1 VAGLA
6 STARAVRDDLR
17 ATPPREL
24 LDELLDAFDRND
36 LLTYA
41 SAIAFRVFFALV
53 PFLLFLLGLL
63 GGLGLDDVWT
73 EDVAPQLRES
83 SSAAAFE
90 VMDTTVRKVLG
101 DQQGFWL
108 TIGLV
113 ITIWEMSA
121 AARGIMGVFDRIYDS
136 KAERGTVRRFAVSIG
151 LASAAGALIVLAVA
165 LWHLGPPLL
174 GGWVAWVRW
183 PVVLVLLLAVMA
195 LFVRWGPADH
205 QPVAWVGLGS
215 ALTVVAWI
223 VTSTVFVLYVT
234 KVADYGSIFGALA
247 TIMVVLGYLY
257 FAAAAFLTGAQL
269 DALVR
274 RRVRDDPS
282 G

>member
-1 VAGLA
+1 MSGLA
-6 STARAVRDDLR
+6 STARSVRDDLR

-24 LDELLDAFDRND
+24 VNELLDAFDEND

-63 GGLGLDDVWT
+63 GGLGLDDVWST
-73 EDVAPQLRES
+73 DVAPQLRES

-101 DQQGFWL
+101 GQQGFWL

-113 ITIWEMSA
+113 ITVWEMSA
-121 AARGIMGVFDRIYDS
+121 AARAIMGVFDNIYGS
-136 KAERGTVRRFAVSIG
+136 RRERGTVRRFAVSIG
-151 LASAAGALIVLAVA
+151 LAVAAGTLIVAAVA

-183 PVVLVLLLAVMA
+183 PVVLVLLLAVMG
-195 LFVRWGPADH
+195 LFVRYAPADH
-205 QPVAWVGLGS
+205 QPVGWVGVGSVLTVLAWVL
-215 ALTVVAWI
+215 
-223 VTSTVFVLYVT
+223 TSTVFVLYVT
-234 KVADYGSIFGALA
+234 KIADYGSIFGALA
-247 TIMVVLGYLY
+247 TVMVVLGYLY

-274 RRVRDDPS
+274 RRATDAPS

>member
-1 VAGLA
+1 MAGLA
-6 STARAVRDDLR
+6 STARTLRDDLR
-17 ATPPREL
+17 STPPKQLVREL
-24 LDELLDAFDRND
+24 LDAYDRND

-41 SAIAFRVFFALV
+41 SAIAFQVFFALV
-53 PFLLFLLGLL
+53 PFLLFSLALLGWL
-63 GGLGLDDVWT
+63 GLGDVWT
-73 EDVAPQLRES
+73 DDAAPKLQANS
-83 SSAAAFE
+83 SPAAFE
-90 VMDTTVRKVLG
+90 VVDSTVRKVLG
-101 DQQGFWL
+101 GRQGFWL

-113 ITIWEMSA
+113 ITIWEMSGA
-121 AARGIMGVFDRIYDS
+121 TRAIMGVFDRIYGSDG
-136 KAERGTVRRFAVSIG
+136 ERTAVRHYLVSFG
-151 LASAAGALIVLAVA
+151 LAIATGTLIVLAVA

-183 PVVLVLLLAVMA
+183 PVVLALLLAVMG
-195 LFVRWGPADH
+195 LFVRYAPADH
-205 QPVAWVGLGS
+205 QPVGWVGLGS
-215 ALTVVAWI
+215 VLTVVAWV

-274 RRVRDDPS
+274 QRADDDDV
-282 G
+282 